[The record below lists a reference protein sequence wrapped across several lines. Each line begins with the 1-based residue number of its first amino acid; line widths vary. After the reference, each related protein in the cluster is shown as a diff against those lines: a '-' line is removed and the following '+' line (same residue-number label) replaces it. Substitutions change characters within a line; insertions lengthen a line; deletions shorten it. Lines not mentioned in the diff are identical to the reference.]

1 MKFWINFFK
10 DKRYPLRFKFANLIM
25 KDELRNCLTFD
36 ILFNAKEISG
46 SIDPEKLMS

>member
-1 MKFWINFFK
+1 
-10 DKRYPLRFKFANLIM
+10 M

-46 SIDPEKLMS
+46 SIDPEKLMSYEKIKKKALKIEKTANEIMYK